1 MSYKRQDRAP
11 QGAHGQAAN
20 KSVPLFRCTQDPKL
34 PLDQWELY
42 RLAGTTEYEY
52 GEPTE
57 LTRARNNVD
66 SWCNF
71 ATAQTAHDM
80 PIIPP
85 REVGLAMQLRGW
97 KQCQ

>member
-20 KSVPLFRCTQDPKL
+20 ESVPLFRCTQDPKL
-34 PLDQWELY
+34 PLDQLVLY
-42 RLAGTTEYEY
+42 RLAGTTEYES

-57 LTRARNNVD
+57 LTRARDLVD
-66 SWCNF
+66 SWCNY
-71 ATAQTAHDM
+71 ATAQTAHSL

-85 REVGLAMQLRGW
+85 RAVALAMRLRGW
-97 KQCQ
+97 KVCQ